1 MVIVMPKVPKGVKT
15 DDNMVGGVD
24 RIKYFD
30 HDVSDAI
37 KFPYL
42 AAQRNLERR
51 GESPSGTPLLEP
63 A

>member
-1 MVIVMPKVPKGVKT
+1 MPKVPKGVKT

-42 AAQRNLERR
+42 AAQRYLDIR
-51 GESPSGTPLLEP
+51 GEDP
-63 A
+63 